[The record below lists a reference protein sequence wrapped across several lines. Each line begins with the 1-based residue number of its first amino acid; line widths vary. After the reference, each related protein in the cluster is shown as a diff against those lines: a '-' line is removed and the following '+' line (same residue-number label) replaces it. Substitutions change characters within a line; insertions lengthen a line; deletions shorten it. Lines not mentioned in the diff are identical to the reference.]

1 MRSGT
6 PFFLYLIALCSL
18 GLLVHMWWRGGQSSG
33 VNIADELRP
42 IRQELR
48 EVRSEIE
55 EINRVSL
62 KQQASLYKIE
72 AMLDM
77 QSGGGQPVTTAVAP
91 VVPAASSALATEPG
105 DVPPPPPPIDD
116 RALSAF
122 VQTQVAAR
130 QVAAPSAAQ
139 ANTASSGASS
149 APAPARSEQRQ
160 TVVFTP
166 TSTGTVVRAGS
177 PAPAVAPPKP
187 VLPPAEN
194 GLSLEDLAALVSTVS
209 MQAASTAGA
218 PAPAEL
224 RSSVPAP
231 APAVRS
237 TVEAADPALPGA
249 APVAFDMTRV
259 AVEEPAPA
267 PAPAAPAAAPAAAS
281 AAQPVSAP
289 RRVTTVP
296 SLTAEPQPEVPAVRA
311 SRVVRDERARAADIT
326 SALSLSDR
334 FVPQPGQRSKVTIS
348 DVLSAQD
355 NQ

>member
-1 MRSGT
+1 MRSGP

-72 AMLDM
+72 AMLDL
-77 QSGGGQPVTTAVAP
+77 QSGGGQPVATTAAP
-91 VVPAASSALATEPG
+91 VIPVAAPLATEPG

-122 VQTQVAAR
+122 VQTQAAAH
-130 QVAAPSAAQ
+130 QAAAPSAAQ
-139 ANTASSGASS
+139 ATAVTTVTPP

-177 PAPAVAPPKP
+177 FAPAVTPPKP
-187 VLPPAEN
+187 VLLPAEN

-209 MQAASTAGA
+209 VQAASTAATPG
-218 PAPAEL
+218 PVEP
-224 RSSVPAP
+224 RSSVPTP

-259 AVEEPAPA
+259 AVEEPT
-267 PAPAAPAAAPAAAS
+267 PAPAAAAPAPNAAAPPAV
-281 AAQPVSAP
+281 QPVSAP

-334 FVPQPGQRSKVTIS
+334 FAPQPSQRPKVTIS
-348 DVLSAQD
+348 DVLRAQD
-355 NQ
+355 TE

>member
-77 QSGGGQPVTTAVAP
+77 QSGGGQPVASAVAP
-91 VVPAASSALATEPG
+91 AVPAASALTTEPG

-122 VQTQVAAR
+122 VQTQTAAR
-130 QVAAPSAAQ
+130 QVAAPPAAQ
-139 ANTASSGASS
+139 ANTASTGGSP

-166 TSTGTVVRAGS
+166 TSTGTVVRTGS
-177 PAPAVAPPKP
+177 SAAAVAPPKP
-187 VLPPAEN
+187 VLPRAEN

-209 MQAASTAGA
+209 VQAASTAAA
-218 PAPAEL
+218 PAPAEP

-259 AVEEPAPA
+259 AVEEPTPA
-267 PAPAAPAAAPAAAS
+267 PAPVAPAPNAAAPPAV
-281 AAQPVSAP
+281 QPVGAP

-334 FVPQPGQRSKVTIS
+334 FAPQPSQRPKVTIS
-348 DVLSAQD
+348 DVLRAQD
-355 NQ
+355 NE